1 MYFQT
6 GPRHTE
12 RISSSGLWIQ
22 HLPWRFGRISTSGVS
37 RSGVYILHSGSPL
50 YSVLVHHLFCLYH
63 TMLWKS
69 QVGATTTS
77 HNDGVFFFAMWQ
89 RFFYSTIN
97 SHSFFKIYLL
107 LFVSFWLGI
116 SMNISNLTLS
126 QFPLRYK
133 VFKSYLPTYL

>member
-77 HNDGVFFFAMWQ
+77 HNDGGFFFCHVAKIFLLDYKFPLIFQ
-89 RFFYSTIN
+89 NIFTSFCKFLVGNFYEYLKLN
-97 SHSFFKIYLL
+97 SLPISFKIQG
-107 LFVSFWLGI
+107 F
-116 SMNISNLTLS
+116 
-126 QFPLRYK
+126 
-133 VFKSYLPTYL
+133 